1 MFLHKE
7 VCLLAHTLQ
16 LRLLGLLY
24 RIHPAIL
31 LGRSLE
37 NGGEVAS
44 SDVLQLAELV
54 NTLH

>member
-24 RIHPAIL
+24 RIHPTIL
-31 LGRSLE
+31 LGRPLE